1 MLWYSYM
8 SEPEKEKFL
17 NGLLEKIEAGKV
29 LDEIESE
36 VLEQYESY
44 GDINPLTIKGISH
57 LCF

>member
-1 MLWYSYM
+1 MNV
-8 SEPEKEKFL
+8 EAQKEKLFR
-17 NGLLEKIEAGKV
+17 V

-44 GDINPLTIKGISH
+44 DDINPLTIKGISH